1 MRKVLILGFVLV
13 CVTAL
18 SFLSVMPL
26 ERKSLNPDGTTTV
39 AAPAKPSQ
47 VEVTNFPT
55 VQAISGTVS
64 GTVNVGNLPL
74 DESGNLRTA
83 CAVTVVQPRIHFVGI
98 TQASV
103 YSDDAE
109 ALTLNRTC
117 DAEFPGT
124 RACERSEVLLMVPVP
139 SLWSQPI
146 IWTNGRA
153 CITPQGGTLLSCN
166 GNTAPVACCGF

>member
-1 MRKVLILGFVLV
+1 MRKVVLCGFVLI
-13 CVTAL
+13 CVTAV
-18 SFLSVMPL
+18 SSLSVMPL
-26 ERKSLNPDGTTTV
+26 ERKSLNPDGTTTL
-39 AAPAKPSQ
+39 ATPAKPSQ

-74 DESGNLRTA
+74 DESGNLKTV
-83 CAVTVVQPRIHFVGI
+83 CAVTVVQQRIHFVGI

-103 YSDDAE
+103 SSADAE

-124 RACERSEVLLMVPVP
+124 RACETSEVLLMVPVP
-139 SLWSQPI
+139 PLWSQPI
-146 IWTNGRA
+146 IWTNHRA
-153 CITPQGGTLLSCN
+153 CITPQGEALLACGGYTL
-166 GNTAPVACCGF
+166 PVACCGF